1 MLGPL
6 TDLWRDTEVTDL
18 LANGPGRVWV
28 ERAGVLQP
36 TAVRI
41 GGDELSHL
49 CHRLLH
55 PLSVPLDRT
64 HPIAEARLDD
74 GTRVTVV
81 AEPVALGGPVLALRR
96 ASSARLRLV
105 DFADERTVAV
115 LDRLVR
121 ARANVVIVGGTGSGK
136 TALLGAMCAACPPD
150 QRLVVIE
157 DTAELHLDRPQVV
170 RLEARDHPLGPVAGI
185 RELVRASLR
194 LRPDR
199 IVVGEV
205 RGAEALDMVWALNT
219 GHPGSMSTLHADG
232 PAEALS
238 RLETL
243 CLHGAE
249 SIPPAAIAR
258 QVRNA
263 IDAVVLVRR
272 GEQTGRRH
280 VAGVWTTRTG
290 TDCPELRRVDVGAPA

>member
-6 TDLWRDTEVTDL
+6 TDLWRDVEVTDL

-28 ERAGVLQP
+28 ERSGVLQP

-41 GGDELSHL
+41 GADELSLL

-64 HPIAEARLDD
+64 HPVAEARLDD

-81 AEPVALGGPVLALRR
+81 VAPVAANGPVLALRR
-96 ASSARLRLV
+96 PSSARLRLV
-105 DFADERTVAV
+105 DFADEGTAAA

-157 DTAELHLDRPQVV
+157 DTAELHLDQPQVV

-232 PAEALS
+232 PAEALN

-243 CLHGAE
+243 CSTGAE
-249 SIPPAAIAR
+249 SIPAAAIAR
-258 QVRNA
+258 QVRDA

-272 GEQTGRRH
+272 GERTGRRH
-280 VAGVWTTRTG
+280 VAGVWTTRTNA
-290 TDCPELRRVDVGAPA
+290 DRAELRRVDVGAPA